1 MGHRE
6 AVHRAAA
13 AAVRSRASAA
23 DRSAPG
29 ALQRS
34 ALPLAV
40 VTACL
45 TFSNAHPPACKP
57 VLTSGFVRSE
67 FNMAQ
72 ALSFAV
78 AARPVSTGRVQVR
91 LGAAGTPGG
100 RVAAESPSPPLR
112 WLRQPVP
119 AAAARERIAMGAHP
133 PDRTPDRPAGV
144 PPAHRR
150 QPCAACSPRCHRTPQ
165 HTSPRPIA
173 RCGAL
178 ARPPSWPA
186 VPSAASST
194 SRMSTR
200 LWSRWP
206 ARWVLGRRCRA
217 SSAPSM
223 GR

>member
-1 MGHRE
+1 MQARE
-6 AVHRAAA
+6 TCSSSSCSVPQSWRRRQ
-13 AAVRSRASAA
+13 VS
-23 DRSAPG
+23 G
-29 ALQRS
+29 GS
-34 ALPLAV
+34 ALELCALPPVVVLGCLCSPHLYPCLQAVLA
-40 VTACL
+40 
-45 TFSNAHPPACKP
+45 
-57 VLTSGFVRSE
+57 SGFVRAE